1 MGDRSGDKSGGASM
15 LRKTVGQTQNN
26 RYKQFKDVSRYSKG
40 DRDGYAQFEY
50 DGDGTEQIEFFKKYS
65 NAYDLID
72 NMTPSER
79 DSFEAWTRGE
89 FMDGQSWED
98 WDTMDSRGYASL
110 RELHKWTRDFDKILD
125 KATLNRGIVVT
136 RDTTAELLFG
146 KGKTVGTLDEF
157 KALEGKNIFAKGSM
171 STGAAST
178 GLGIGSSSG
187 KQVRLRISIPSGA
200 KGAGMWIG
208 DYRIHGWG
216 AKQLEFM
223 TNRDSWFKVGKT
235 TFDKASGMYVVNIK
249 WVGHDKHDYG
259 TKKRKK

>member
-1 MGDRSGDKSGGASM
+1 MSKPGGGKDSGKEMIS
-15 LRKTVGQTQNN
+15 KTENQNNN
-26 RYKQFKDVSRYSKG
+26 RYKEFNDVSRYSKG
-40 DRDGYAQFEY
+40 DRDWYAQYEY
-50 DGDGTEQIEFFKKYS
+50 DGDGKTQIEFFKKYS
-65 NAYDLID
+65 NAYELIS
-72 NMTPSER
+72 NMSESER
-79 DSFEAWTRGE
+79 QAFLRWAEGH
-89 FMDGQSWED
+89 FMDGQQWGG
-98 WDTMDSRGYASL
+98 WDNLTP
-110 RELHKWTRDFDKILD
+110 RERQWTKLYDKILD
-125 KATLNRGIVVT
+125 KATLNHGVVVT

-146 KGKTVGTLDEF
+146 AGRKTGTLSDF
-157 KALEGKNIFAKGSM
+157 QALEGKNIFAAASM
-171 STGAAST
+171 STGVAKT

-187 KQVRLRISIPSGA
+187 KDVRLRISIPRGA

-208 DYRIHGWG
+208 DSRIHGWG